1 MKKIILVF
9 VCLIVFINQTVA
21 QNWTPM
27 LEGVPFSVST
37 IYGDSIDHLLYTGG
51 GFSLSGSFR
60 VWNGFVWTD
69 LNLPSNAEP
78 ISEITRFKDNI
89 YIGGGFNFM
98 DTVLC
103 KGLVKWNGQVWDTV
117 TTQIDDGTLWYGG
130 ISGLL
135 STDSF
140 LYVLGS
146 FDSINHVKSPG
157 IIKYDGANWFAIGD
171 FENSFPG
178 GATADIFSCAAIYND
193 EIYVGGNYHDSSGH
207 THRIA
212 KFDGL
217 NWSDV
222 GQGINGPFAGVEDL
236 QVYQSEL
243 YVAGTFKKTEGDPG
257 DFIAKWNGTTWSEV
271 GLGMAGLSPT
281 YNNGQVHDLYVYNNE
296 LYACGVFH
304 YAGGV
309 PALYVAKWNGSEW
322 CGFGDTLDNVSVSLG
337 SFNDELFMGGGFEV
351 IGTNSIET
359 GDSINHIA
367 KWIGGNYVD
376 TCSIAVSINEVSEN
390 DFLFSIFPNPSADQ
404 LHLSLKFSQTKE
416 IVATIINLIGEQL
429 LTESLAMTDPVID
442 ISMLS
447 DGIYFLSL
455 QTEKGIVIRK
465 FIKQ

>member
-1 MKKIILVF
+1 MK
-9 VCLIVFINQTVA
+9 CLLGIVLLNVLWNSLYA
-21 QNWTPM
+21 QNWSV
-27 LEGVPFSVST
+27 LASGVPFTVLS
-37 IYGDSIDHLLYTGG
+37 IYGDSSENLLYVGG
-51 GFSLSGSFR
+51 GYSLDGSFR
-60 VWNGFVWTD
+60 VWDGFLWSD
-69 LNLPSNAEP
+69 MNYPSNAEP

-103 KGLVKWNGQVWDTV
+103 KGLVKWDGQVWDTV
-117 TTQIDDGTLWYGG
+117 TTQVDDGSLWYGG

-146 FDSINHVKSPG
+146 FDSINHVISPG
-157 IIKYDGANWFAIGD
+157 IIKYDGINWFTVGD

-212 KFDGL
+212 KFDGE

-222 GQGINGPFAGVEDL
+222 GQGINGSFAGVEDL
-236 QVYQSEL
+236 QVYQGEL
-243 YVAGTFKKTEGDPG
+243 YAAGTFTKAEGDPG
-257 DFIAKWNGTTWSEV
+257 DFIAKWNGSQWSEV

-309 PALYVAKWNGSEW
+309 PALYVAKWNGSQW
-322 CGFGDTLDNVSVSLG
+322 CGFGDTLDNVSIALG
-337 SFNDELFMGGGFEV
+337 SFNGELFMGGGFKV
-351 IGTNSIET
+351 IATNSIET

-367 KWIGGNYVD
+367 KWIGGNFTD
-376 TCSIAVSINEVSEN
+376 TCGITVGINQIPQYDTSLSVY
-390 DFLFSIFPNPSADQ
+390 PNPARDQ
-404 LHLSLKFSQTKE
+404 VHLSYSLALSSKVTLSIT
-416 IVATIINLIGEQL
+416 NLMGEKVLIEAL
-429 LTESLAMTDPVID
+429 LTADAVLD
-442 ISMLS
+442 ISKLPA
-447 DGIYFLSL
+447 GVYFICLKKENGS
-455 QTEKGIVIRK
+455 VVRK